1 MDLTELSAASPLLL
15 ATAAGLLGLV
25 VGSFINV
32 VSYRL
37 PIMLEREWRA
47 ECAELSGQAGVD
59 AAAGVF
65 NLATPRS
72 HCPKCGRRLRVRENI
87 PLFSYIFLRGRCA
100 SCQTRIPLQY
110 PVVEALT
117 GALTAVV
124 VWRFGF
130 TGPALAAMLLTWG
143 LIALSVIDLQHQLL
157 PDRLILPF
165 LWLGMGLGLFDVFI
179 DLRSSVIGAMAG
191 YLSLWLVYHGFRVLT
206 GKEGIGYGDFKLLA
220 MLGAWAGW
228 QSLLIIVILSSL
240 AGAVAGTVLIVVRGG
255 DRNMRIPFGPFL
267 AVAGWVTVL
276 WGASLQRLYWNWMA
290 F

>member
-1 MDLTELSAASPLLL
+1 MDLTGLSAASPLLL

-47 ECAELSGQAGVD
+47 QCAELSGQAGVD
-59 AAAGVF
+59 EAAGVF

-72 HCPKCGRRLRVRENI
+72 HCPKCGRRLRGRENI

-124 VWRFGF
+124 VWHFGL

-157 PDRLILPF
+157 PDRVILPL
-165 LWLGMGLGLFDVFI
+165 LWLGIGLGLFDVFI

-240 AGAVAGTVLIVVRGG
+240 TGAVAGTVLMVVRGG